1 MSEPMFDGTS
11 ALKCEVLTPEEEARL
26 QLTKAMEVLTLAKA
40 VKVTNDDEYASAD
53 AAVAAIKSAQ
63 RLAES
68 KRTSLTKPLNDT
80 VKKINA
86 EFKPIDAA
94 FEEALTFYRR
104 PMSAY
109 QAELARQRAE
119 AEAEAKRERERLE
132 AEAKAKAAAEL
143 EAARKAKEEAD
154 AARAALQTVEDP
166 LAAILAQEDAD
177 EAERK
182 AKEQAEAAMQAIRDS
197 ASIVV
202 TPAVVVPKV
211 TGTASKTHEVW
222 KFEVT
227 DPALVPLKY
236 RPIDET
242 AIARDVRSLKS
253 DCEIPGVR
261 IYSEIEVK

>member
-1 MSEPMFDGTS
+1 MSEELQILD
-11 ALKCEVLTPEEEARL
+11 ALTPEQEAHQEL
-26 QLTKAMEVLTLAKA
+26 EAAMEVLTRAK
-40 VKVTNDDEYASAD
+40 VVIVTTDAEYSEAD
-53 AAVAAIKSAQ
+53 AAVASIKNAQ
-63 RLAES
+63 KRAES
-68 KRTSLTKPLNDT
+68 RRTELVKPLNDV

-86 EFKPIDAA
+86 GFKPVDAA
-94 FEEALTFYRR
+94 YEQALGCYRK

-109 QAELARQRAE
+109 QAELARQRAA
-119 AEAEAKRERERLE
+119 AEAEARKERERLE

-261 IYSEIEVK
+261 VYSEIEVR